1 MLCETQLGCA
11 VKRHTARWALEITV
25 VAIAEQ
31 SGVDDVAHS
40 SPQRLSGFV
49 DKGEDLA
56 EIRIVRRIAAP
67 GPVPARPDA
76 VDVAMMQPEK
86 WIVGCPRHCT
96 HAALTGPDIDMNR
109 AVRRVVEV
117 RAKAGIAIE
126 CVGID
131 RRHHRVQAK
140 RRFAD
145 LVDRAAVIDP
155 RVAIRSEQRLPKR
168 VVR

>member
-117 RAKAGIAIE
+117 RAKARVTVE
-126 CVGID
+126 SVRVD
-131 RRHHRVQAK
+131 RRHHRVQAE
-140 RRFAD
+140 RRFTG
-145 LVDRAAVIDP
+145 LVDRLAVIDP
-155 RVAIRSEQRLPKR
+155 GVAVRPKKRLSQRVAG
-168 VVR
+168 